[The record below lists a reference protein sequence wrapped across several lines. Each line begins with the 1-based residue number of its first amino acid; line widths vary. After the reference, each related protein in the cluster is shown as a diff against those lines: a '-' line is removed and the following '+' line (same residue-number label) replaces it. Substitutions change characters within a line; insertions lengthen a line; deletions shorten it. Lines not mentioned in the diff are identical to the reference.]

1 MRKTRKILRLFL
13 LVIVPL
19 AAIILGGH
27 LWVKSTRYVTTENA
41 YVKAH
46 HLAVSADIDGRAIR
60 VPVKENDMVK
70 PGDIL
75 FQLDPEPYYIDVAT
89 AEAEIAGIRN
99 TIAALRAE
107 YREAQAERADA
118 RQEISYYSR
127 VYERQRKL
135 SARGI
140 ASRAKHDEAERNLT
154 KARQASRT
162 INQKIQRVL
171 AQLGGKDDLP
181 VERHPLYREAVT
193 KRDRAALN
201 LRRTRVVA
209 PAAGTVGRV
218 TLQEGEYV
226 EEGKAVIPIILAQET
241 WVEANL
247 KETQLTHVKPGQI
260 AIIIVDAYPDH
271 EWKASVKSISPSTG
285 AELSV
290 LPPQNASG
298 NWVKVVQRVPVR
310 LEIKQFK
317 AGLALR
323 AGMTVS
329 VSIDTERDRSLFKMI
344 DSAFARMSGTEDGR
358 K

>member
-226 EEGKAVIPIILAQET
+226 EEGKAVIPII
-241 WVEANL
+241 
-247 KETQLTHVKPGQI
+247 
-260 AIIIVDAYPDH
+260 
-271 EWKASVKSISPSTG
+271 
-285 AELSV
+285 
-290 LPPQNASG
+290 
-298 NWVKVVQRVPVR
+298 
-310 LEIKQFK
+310 
-317 AGLALR
+317 
-323 AGMTVS
+323 
-329 VSIDTERDRSLFKMI
+329 
-344 DSAFARMSGTEDGR
+344 
-358 K
+358 